1 MKVMVAGGAGYIGSH
16 TVKELLKDG
25 FEAVIFD
32 DFSTG
37 KKELIIGGEVFT
49 GDLRDDESLKRFFKL
64 HDVRAVLHFAS
75 LIQVGESY
83 LDPQKYYLHN
93 LTTAM
98 NLLKNMREAG
108 VNKFIFSSSAA
119 VYGIPETNPIP
130 ETHPLR
136 PFNPYG
142 RTKFFIEQMLEDYN
156 RAYDMDFISL
166 RYFNAAGADPE
177 GKLGE
182 MHDPETHLI
191 PNILL
196 SLLEKNKTLE
206 LYGTDFPTPDGTAIR
221 DYIHVT
227 DLAKAHVSALEY
239 LLDNPQSGC
248 INLGANKG
256 YSVLEIIQETERV
269 TGKKVPYV
277 KKPQRRGDVPV
288 LLASNQK
295 AKKVLEWIPQYS
307 DIETIIKTAWDWHSR
322 LTHSVGTG

>member
-1 MKVMVAGGAGYIGSH
+1 
-16 TVKELLKDG
+16 
-25 FEAVIFD
+25 
-32 DFSTG
+32 
-37 KKELIIGGEVFT
+37 
-49 GDLRDDESLKRFFKL
+49 
-64 HDVRAVLHFAS
+64 
-75 LIQVGESY
+75 
-83 LDPQKYYLHN
+83 
-93 LTTAM
+93 
-98 NLLKNMREAG
+98 
-108 VNKFIFSSSAA
+108 
-119 VYGIPETNPIP
+119 
-130 ETHPLR
+130 
-136 PFNPYG
+136 
-142 RTKFFIEQMLEDYN
+142 MLEDYN

-322 LTHSVGTG
+322 LTHGVGTG

>member
-1 MKVMVAGGAGYIGSH
+1 MVAGGAGYIGSH

-25 FEAVIFD
+25 FEAAIFD

-49 GDLRDDESLKRFFKL
+49 GDLRDNESLKKFFKL

-93 LTTAM
+93 LSTAM
-98 NLLKNMREAG
+98 NLLKNMRDAG

-119 VYGIPETNPIP
+119 VYGIPEINPIP
-130 ETHPLR
+130 ETHPLQ
-136 PFNPYG
+136 PYNPYG

-156 RAYDMDFISL
+156 RAYELDFISL

-177 GKLGE
+177 GELGE

-196 SLLEKNKTLE
+196 SLLEKNKALE

-227 DLAKAHVSALEY
+227 DLAKAHVSALKY
-239 LLDNPQSGC
+239 LLDKPQSGC
-248 INLGANKG
+248 INLGTNRG
-256 YSVLEIIQETERV
+256 YSVLEIIKETERI
-269 TGKKVPYV
+269 TGEKVPYI

-295 AKKVLEWIPQYS
+295 AKKVLEWRPQYS
-307 DIETIIKTAWDWHSR
+307 DVETIIKTAWNWHSR
-322 LTHSVGTG
+322 LTHGVGTG

>member
-1 MKVMVAGGAGYIGSH
+1 MVAGGAGYIGSH

-37 KKELIIGGEVFT
+37 KKELVIGGEVFT
-49 GDLRDDESLKRFFKL
+49 GDLRDNGSLKRFFDL
-64 HDVRAVLHFAS
+64 HDIQAVLHFAS

-98 NLLKNMREAG
+98 NLLKNMREAR

-136 PFNPYG
+136 PYNPYG
-142 RTKFFIEQMLEDYN
+142 RTKFFIEQMLEDYS
-156 RAYDMDFISL
+156 RAYGLDFISL

-196 SLLEKNKTLE
+196 SLLEENKTLE
-206 LYGTDFPTPDGTAIR
+206 LYGTDFPTPDGTAVR
-221 DYIHVT
+221 DYIHVI
-227 DLAKAHVSALEY
+227 DLAKAHVSALNY
-239 LLDNPQSGC
+239 LLDKPQSGC
-248 INLGANKG
+248 INLGTNKG
-256 YSVLEIIQETERV
+256 FSVLEIIKETERV
-269 TGKKVPYV
+269 TGKKVSYV

-295 AKKVLEWIPQYS
+295 AKEVLGWEPQYS
-307 DIETIIKTAWDWHSR
+307 DIETIIKTAWDWHSSLPKR
-322 LTHSVGTG
+322 K